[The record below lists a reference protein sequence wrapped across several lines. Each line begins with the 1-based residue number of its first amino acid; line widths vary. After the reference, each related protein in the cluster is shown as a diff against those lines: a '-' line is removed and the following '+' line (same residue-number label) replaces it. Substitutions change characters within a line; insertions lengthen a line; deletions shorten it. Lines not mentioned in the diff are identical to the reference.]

1 MGWGKDHFGGLGELE
16 SEVQL
21 CLTSGEWLKAKTC
34 LSTPF
39 PEVCHMGELV
49 EGDLVTL
56 RRKVVWGSWW
66 KLLSVSWM
74 SNEHGREAVQL
85 QRLREVGMWGSS
97 RRAFSRKLAWRPCFQ
112 KKIVI
117 WENWWWA
124 KAWAVGDQGAWGI
137 MVADQPAVAGFHH
150 IFCRPAHCTTPVT
163 PLIVYPVSVPN
174 FANKLIFFKYEHFF
188 NKNTS
193 KIRRKYEQNRTN
205 LRAKLKFLF

>member
-1 MGWGKDHFGGLGELE
+1 MNMEGRRYDFRGWGKLECEVHRGGPLAVSLLDG
-16 SEVQL
+16 
-21 CLTSGEWLKAKTC
+21 
-34 LSTPF
+34 
-39 PEVCHMGELV
+39 LV
-49 EGDLVTL
+49 S
-56 RRKVVWGSWW
+56 K
-66 KLLSVSWM
+66 
-74 SNEHGREAVQL
+74 
-85 QRLREVGMWGSS
+85 
-97 RRAFSRKLAWRPCFQ
+97 

-150 IFCRPAHCTTPVT
+150 IFCRPAHCTTPAT
-163 PLIVYPVSVPN
+163 LLIVYLVSVPN

-188 NKNTS
+188 NKNKS